1 MLCQVHNKVLANY
14 KLRIKL
20 ISFLFLLLQDIQ
32 LSISLES
39 AVSTNATVIIAASV
53 DVSKT
58 TASAKSNGNVTYYE
72 HSVNYKI
79 PTTLVPGVYK
89 VVFMDSRTNTHLDV
103 PINVLPV
110 ASASVINSPTNTGS
124 SSSSPTS
131 SGSIFKGDAGN
142 GVAAMSPGLTTKAL
156 LSLACVAAFAL
167 ML

>member
-1 MLCQVHNKVLANY
+1 MSCQVPKKKNY
-14 KLRIKL
+14 
-20 ISFLFLLLQDIQ
+20 LFIYTKNIFYFILDIQ

-39 AVSTNATVIIAASV
+39 AVSTNATYVVAASV

-58 TASAKSNGNVTYYE
+58 TASAKKNGNVTYYE

-79 PTTLVPGVYK
+79 PTTLIPGVYK
-89 VVFMDSRTNTHLDV
+89 VVFFDSRTNTHLDV

-110 ASASVINSPTNTGS
+110 ASASVVKNPSMTGS
-124 SSSSPTS
+124 STLSPTS
-131 SGSIFKGDAGN
+131 PGSIFKSDNGN
-142 GVAAMSPGLTTKAL
+142 GVGTMSPTKAV